1 MLQTLRK
8 PLIQELFPLDNSLL
22 RSFILIV
29 FGVAFIALFAQLR
42 IEIGPVP
49 ITGSTFGVLL
59 IAAAYGLN
67 LGVLTII
74 CYLIVGALGLPVFQG
89 FTAGL
94 AVLKG
99 ATAGYLV
106 GFIFAT
112 VLVGYLAQRG
122 WDKYFL
128 STALAMLLGNIL
140 IYIPGLVWLNNLA
153 PDWQTTLQW
162 GLIPFI
168 VGDIIKLLLAA
179 ALLPDVWKF
188 LGRRSSNGGT

>member
-8 PLIQELFPLDNSLL
+8 PLIQELLPISNSLL
-22 RSFILIV
+22 RSVILIV
-29 FGVAFIALFAQLR
+29 LGVAFIALFAQLR

-74 CYLIVGALGLPVFQG
+74 CYIIVGALGLPVFQG

-94 AVLKG
+94 TVLKG
-99 ATAGYLV
+99 ATAGYLF
-106 GFIFAT
+106 GFVLAAA
-112 VLVGYLAQRG
+112 LVGYLAQRG
-122 WDKYFL
+122 WDRNFF

-140 IYIPGLVWLNNLA
+140 IYLPGLAWLNTFT
-153 PDWQTTLQW
+153 PDWQTTLHS
-162 GLIPFI
+162 GIIPFI
-168 VGDIIKLLLAA
+168 GGDIIKLLLAA
-179 ALLPDVWKF
+179 ALLPAVWKF
-188 LGRRSSNGGT
+188 LGRNPQK

>member
-8 PLIQELFPLDNSLL
+8 PLIQELLPISNSLL

-29 FGVAFIALFAQLR
+29 LGVAFIALFAQLR

-99 ATAGYLV
+99 ATAGYLF
-106 GFIFAT
+106 GFVISAA
-112 VLVGYLAQRG
+112 LVGYLAQRG
-122 WDKYFL
+122 WDKNFF

-140 IYIPGLVWLNNLA
+140 IYIPGLAWLNTFA

-162 GLIPFI
+162 GLIPF
-168 VGDIIKLLLAA
+168 VAGDIIKLLIAA
-179 ALLPDVWKF
+179 ALLPAVWSF
-188 LGRRSSNGGT
+188 LGRNLQ